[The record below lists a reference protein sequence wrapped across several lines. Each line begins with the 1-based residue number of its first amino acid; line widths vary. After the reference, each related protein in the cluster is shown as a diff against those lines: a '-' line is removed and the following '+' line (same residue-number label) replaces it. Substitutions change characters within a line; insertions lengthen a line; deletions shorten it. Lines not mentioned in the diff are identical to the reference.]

1 MFSAPLVSL
10 AVTAVLA
17 AIAVVVLAA
26 IFFRRVVSTNMVH
39 IVQSS
44 RKTTPYGTGQDTGNV
59 YYQWP
64 SWVPVFGVNVIKL
77 PVSNFGL
84 SLKDYEAY
92 DKDRVPFVV
101 DVVAFF
107 RISNTALAAQRVVTT
122 SELDAQLLQI
132 VQGAVRK
139 ILASDTIDTIMTER
153 AKFGDEFTQDVA
165 DQLKE
170 WGVES
175 VKSMELMD
183 IRDSHDSQVI
193 HNIMAKKISHI
204 AMESRVEV
212 AKNDQAAETAE
223 IIARQAVNIRAQE
236 AEEAV
241 GKRTAEKDQA
251 VGVATQLSNQQ
262 ILTAQEQTQERQ
274 MAVTRVEQ
282 VRQAEITRDQ
292 QIVAADQDK
301 QTTVIVAEGNLEA
314 QKREAQGIEALG
326 AAKATAEKLMQL
338 APVEAQIVLA
348 KEIGGNE
355 GYQAYLVALKGVDG
369 YVAVGTA
376 QAEAL
381 RDADVKVIANAG
393 DPTTGATNARELF
406 SPQGGTAIGAMLE
419 AMSNTPQG
427 AALLKGIIG
436 RLQVKEAGAPPAPEA
451 EPATA

>member
-1 MFSAPLVSL
+1 MFGITSLVSFGI
-10 AVTAVLA
+10 TAALVVGGLIVLM
-17 AIAVVVLAA
+17 A

-44 RKTTPYGTGQDTGNV
+44 RKTTPYGTGQATGNV

-64 SWVPVFGVNVIKL
+64 SWVPLFGVNVIRL

-84 SLKDYEAY
+84 SLNDYEAY

-107 RISNTALAAQRVVTT
+107 RIANTALAAQRVVTT
-122 SELDAQLLQI
+122 AELEEQLMQI
-132 VQGAVRK
+132 IQGAVRK
-139 ILASDTIDTIMTER
+139 ILASDTIDAIMIER
-153 AKFGDEFTQDVA
+153 AKFGDQFTQDVA
-165 DQLKE
+165 EQLKE

-223 IIARQAVNIRAQE
+223 IVARQAVHIRAQE

-241 GKRTAEKDQA
+241 GKRTAEKEQA
-251 VGVATQLSNQQ
+251 VGVAKQLSDQE

-292 QIVAADQDK
+292 QVVGAEQQK
-301 QTTVIVAEGNLEA
+301 QTTIIVAEGSLEA
-314 QKREAQGIEALG
+314 QRREAEGIEALG
-326 AAKATAEKLMQL
+326 AARATAEKLMQL

-348 KEIGGNE
+348 KEIGGND

-381 RDADVKVIANAG
+381 KAADVKVIANAG
-393 DPTTGATNARELF
+393 DASAGMTHARELF

-427 AALLKGIIG
+427 AALLKGIVS
-436 RLQVKEAGAPPAPEA
+436 RLSVRGEDAPPAA
-451 EPATA
+451 EPKAK

>member
-1 MFSAPLVSL
+1 MLTMPLISL
-10 AVTAVLA
+10 AVVVGLAVLGL
-17 AIAVVVLAA
+17 VVLSA

-39 IVQSS
+39 IVQSG
-44 RKTTPYGTGQDTGNV
+44 RKTTPYGSGLEKGNV

-64 SWVPVFGVNVIKL
+64 GWVPGIGVNVIKL
-77 PVSNFGL
+77 PVSNFAL
-84 SLKDYEAY
+84 SLNNYEAY

-107 RISNTALAAQRVVTT
+107 RIANTALAAQRVV
-122 SELDAQLLQI
+122 SMDELEGQLLQI

-139 ILASDTIDTIMTER
+139 ILASDNIDTIMTER
-153 AKFGDEFTQDVA
+153 AKFGEAFTQDVFE
-165 DQLKE
+165 QLKE

-183 IRDSHDSQVI
+183 IRDSHESQVI

-204 AMESRVEV
+204 SMESRVEV
-212 AKNDQAAETAE
+212 AKNGQAAETAE
-223 IIARQAVNIRAQE
+223 IVARQAVSVRAQE
-236 AEEAV
+236 AEEAI

-251 VGVATQLSNQQ
+251 VGVANQLSNQQ

-292 QIVAADQDK
+292 QVVAAEQDK
-301 QTTVIVAEGNLEA
+301 QTTVIIAEGNLEA

-326 AAKATAEKLMQL
+326 AAKASAEKLMQL

-348 KEIGGNE
+348 KEIGGND

-381 RDADVKVIANAG
+381 KGADVKVIANAG
-393 DPTTGATNARELF
+393 DATTGVNNARELF

-427 AALLKGIIG
+427 AAILKGIVA
-436 RLQVKEAGAPPAPEA
+436 RLSAKEPEPPLSPEPAA
-451 EPATA
+451 EPA